1 MNFRIS
7 GSILVVS
14 AMTLLASLTGC
25 VIVDKTD
32 DTDTDTGT
40 ASVSSTSGDATTT
53 PTTGSGTSGT
63 SDETGVLTGDATVT
77 TEVPTSTDAS
87 ATGDSTTGDSTTG
100 DSTTADSTTGDST
113 GGFDPGVQASCEA
126 ACKIFLECQPDS
138 YPDLA
143 TCAAEC
149 IDGSSGGPM
158 CEAAATEFNN
168 CIGGFTCDELNKAL
182 MGMDFGVCADVFDAY
197 IENCNP

>member
-25 VIVDKTD
+25 VIVDKND
-32 DTDTDTGT
+32 DTGT
-40 ASVSSTSGDATTT
+40 AGMSSTSGDATTT

-63 SDETGVLTGDATVT
+63 SDETGVLTDGTTVT

-87 ATGDSTTGDSTTG
+87 ATGDSTTAG
-100 DSTTADSTTGDST
+100 STTADATTADATTGGST
-113 GGFDPGVQASCEA
+113 GGASSELQASCEA
-126 ACKIFLECQPDS
+126 ACTLFLECMPGS
-138 YPDLA
+138 YPDLE

-149 IDGSSGGPM
+149 IGAGGGVPA
-158 CEAAATEFNN
+158 CEAAAATFNN
-168 CIGGFTCDELNKAL
+168 CIAGFDCAQLNDAV
-182 MGMDFGVCADVFDAY
+182 MNTEFGACTDVFNAY
-197 IENCNP
+197 TAACNP